1 MRRLARPLLYAG
13 TVGIVEA
20 HLESDLEPP
29 AALAAVLHGWDRH
42 PRTPGSADSLPC

>member
-20 HLESDLEPP
+20 HLESDHERP
-29 AALAAVLHGWDRH
+29 AAVAALLHGWARH
-42 PRTPGSADSLPC
+42 TRTPGSAALPPC